1 MRKLI
6 LISLAALLLMVPC
19 SALAI
24 MVDLELALMVDV
36 SGSVDANDFALQRSG
51 YEAAFRDMNVID
63 QIQGGSIGSIAATLV
78 YWSEG
83 QSVAVGWT
91 QINDATSANAFA
103 DAIAAAARPGNV
115 GIYTGIADAV
125 DYGVTLFSNNFEG
138 TRNVMDVSG
147 DGAES
152 VLWSELDPNC
162 PPLQAARDAALAG
175 PVHTI
180 NALGIVNPG
189 FFPDPAAYFTA
200 NLIGGPG
207 AFAVEVNSF
216 DDFGPAVK
224 SKILREVNPIP
235 EPTSLLLLS
244 FGLAGAAG
252 FAKRRRRS

>member
-6 LISLAALLLMVPC
+6 LIPLAALLLMVPC
-19 SALAI
+19 SASAI

-36 SGSVDANDFALQRSG
+36 SGSVDGNDFALQRSG
-51 YEAAFRDMNVID
+51 YESAFRDMNVID
-63 QIQGGSIGSIAATLV
+63 QIQGGSIGAIAATLV
-78 YWSEG
+78 YWSDG

-91 QINDATSANAFA
+91 QINDAASANAFA
-103 DAIAAAARPGNV
+103 DAIAAAARPGTI
-115 GIYTGIADAV
+115 GLGTGLSAAV
-125 DYGVTLFSNNFEG
+125 NYGATLFGNNFEG

-147 DGAES
+147 DGEES
-152 VLWSELDPNC
+152 NASLATLH
-162 PPLQAARDAALAG
+162 AARDAALAG
-175 PVHTI
+175 PVNTI
-180 NALGIVNPG
+180 NALGIVDPG
-189 FFPDPAAYFTA
+189 WFEDPAAYFTA